1 MARDGG
7 TRIAMLFKER
17 NNPNLMEITT
27 AKVISTSPI
36 SLKVG
41 EKIFLGREY
50 NNLIITETV
59 SKSSLTNGDAV
70 LVIPTGN
77 GSLWYAIDKVVI

>member
-1 MARDGG
+1 MPQDGY
-7 TRIAMLFKER
+7 TRLAMLFKER
-17 NNPNLMEITT
+17 NNPSLMEITT

>member
-1 MARDGG
+1 MPQDGY
-7 TRIAMLFKER
+7 TRLAMLFKER

-59 SKSSLTNGDAV
+59 SKSSLTNGDVV

>member
-1 MARDGG
+1 MPQDGYTG
-7 TRIAMLFKER
+7 IATLFKER
-17 NNPNLMEITT
+17 NNPSLMEITT
-27 AKVISTSPI
+27 SKVISTNPI
-36 SLKVG
+36 LLKVG

-59 SKSSLTNGDAV
+59 SKSSLINGDAV